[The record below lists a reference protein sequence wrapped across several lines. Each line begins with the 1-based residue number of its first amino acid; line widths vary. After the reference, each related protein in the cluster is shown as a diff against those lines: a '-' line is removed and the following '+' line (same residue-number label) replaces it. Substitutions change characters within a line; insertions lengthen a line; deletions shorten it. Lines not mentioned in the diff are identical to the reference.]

1 MSDIKKPEDISY
13 YFCHAPDEVSLNELA
28 RAAGQRWHIE
38 SCFEYAK
45 QEVGLD
51 EYEVRSWKGWYRH
64 ITLSMIGLLLLNLF
78 KGLGNAIPVG
88 EKIEDGCPKCG
99 GKSSFFG

>member
-1 MSDIKKPEDISY
+1 MARRNIKDPEDISY
-13 YFCHAPDEVSLNELA
+13 YFCHASDEISLNELA

-38 SCFEYAK
+38 SCFENAK

-64 ITLSMIGLLLLNLF
+64 ITLSMVGLLLLNIF
-78 KGLGNAIPVG
+78 KGLGNIVPV
-88 EKIEDGCPKCG
+88 EKKR
-99 GKSSFFG
+99 KW